1 MRITPI
7 IILLYLF
14 LGSFTTNGQNKMR
27 DSLEQLSFD
36 ALQKASYENEFNFE
50 LGNLIAD
57 VMIDKAKREKHEN
70 NLAKAYYSKAI
81 VHACTGSQEEGK
93 VGLVYC
99 DSIIELT
106 KNKGFKDFPEY
117 AYLMKGFIY
126 DIDDDVVNRL
136 SAYLEGYQY
145 ALRSNNVI
153 VKNQALEQI
162 ADIKIVLGDFREAIR
177 IYKELELYYGDAKY
191 IKTNGKE
198 RLMLAFDGLSSSYL
212 EAGIPDSAL
221 IYNKLGI
228 KESQNVNY
236 LKADYYKFLLNASEA
251 LYDLK
256 EYNKALD
263 SLNKFDKSLK
273 SETQRLPGLFDKTAQ
288 IMYGYYLKGRIFE
301 SKKMLDSTIIYYKK
315 VDSSFQKK
323 QKLYSYFGKVYKTL
337 FNYYSKHGTPTE
349 RLESVKKLIR
359 VDSLLHDKH
368 MNYNKQLM
376 EGYERPK
383 LEFEKQQLI
392 KTIARQKK
400 RTQFYSMAFI
410 LGLVVL
416 AGVALFVYKRQ
427 QGYKSRYKTLIN
439 QTHQVTTTSQIVPP
453 SETLDVAPELA
464 EDILSKLEQFEAQQ
478 GFLDNDLSL
487 LSLAKFLETNAS
499 YLSKILKHYKGN
511 SYTNYIKELR
521 INYAITELKTN
532 KKLRSYTIKAIAELV
547 GFNNAESFS
556 KAFYKKAG
564 IYPSFY
570 IKQLNKT
577 GANKVILA

>member
-1 MRITPI
+1 MRIKFL
-7 IILLYLF
+7 LLYLF
-14 LGSFTTNGQNKMR
+14 LVPFAMYGQNKMR

-36 ALQKASYENEFNFE
+36 ALNKAWYENEDHFE
-50 LGNLIAD
+50 VGNLIAD

-70 NLAKAYYSKAI
+70 NLAKAYYRKAAI
-81 VHACTGSQEEGK
+81 HAYTGSEEEGK
-93 VGLVYC
+93 VGLIYC
-99 DSIIELT
+99 DSIIEIT
-106 KNKGFKDFPEY
+106 KDKGIEGFPED
-117 AYLMKGFIY
+117 AYLLKGYIY
-126 DIDDDVVNRL
+126 DIQDSSINSLNDYFL
-136 SAYLEGYQY
+136 AYQY
-145 ALRSNNVI
+145 ALKNNNVI
-153 VKNQALEQI
+153 VKNQALELI

-198 RLMLAFDGLSSSYL
+198 RFMLALYGLSSAYL
-212 EAGIPDSAL
+212 EGGIPDSAL

-228 KESQNVNY
+228 KESQDVNY
-236 LKADYYKFLLNASEA
+236 LKGDYYVFLLRSSEA

-263 SLNKFDKSLK
+263 SLDKFDKGLK
-273 SETQRLPGLFDKTAQ
+273 SETQKLPGIYDKTPRF
-288 IMYGYYLKGRIFE
+288 MYGYYLKGKIYQ
-301 SKKMLDSTIIYYKK
+301 SKKMIDSTIIYYKK
-315 VDSSFQKK
+315 VDSLYQKK
-323 QKLYSYFGKVYKTL
+323 QKLYLYFGEVYKTL
-337 FNYYSKHGTPTE
+337 FNYYSKHGSPAE
-349 RLESVKKLIR
+349 RLESVKKLIH
-359 VDSLLHDKH
+359 VDSLLNDEYKS
-368 MNYNKQLM
+368 YGKQLM

-392 KTIARQKK
+392 KTIAQHKK

-410 LGLVVL
+410 IGLVL
-416 AGVALFVYKRQ
+416 FAGVALFFYRRQ
-427 QGYKSRYKTLIN
+427 QVYKSRYKTLIS
-439 QTHQVTTTSQIVPP
+439 QTHQVTTKSQIIPP

-464 EDILSKLEQFEAQQ
+464 EGILSKLEQFEAQQ

-511 SYTNYIKELR
+511 SYTNYIKALR

-577 GANKVILA
+577 SPNKVISV